1 MNNQNYNEDEK
12 AIIALGNVFKIF
24 ALIATV
30 LTITFLVYIAFN
42 AKSQQ
47 AENQPFVNISN
58 KTCGS
63 FVLYAFSKSSS
74 L

>member
-30 LTITFLVYIAFN
+30 LTIAFLIYIAFN
-42 AKSQQ
+42 AKPQVSFQL
-47 AENQPFVNISN
+47 PTVNFQIATLN
-58 KTCGS
+58 
-63 FVLYAFSKSSS
+63 LN
-74 L
+74 